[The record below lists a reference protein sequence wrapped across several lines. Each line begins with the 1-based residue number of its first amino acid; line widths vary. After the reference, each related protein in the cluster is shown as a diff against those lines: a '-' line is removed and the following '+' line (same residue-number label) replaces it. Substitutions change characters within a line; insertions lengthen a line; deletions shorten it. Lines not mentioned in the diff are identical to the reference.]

1 MKDKR
6 QRIAF
11 TWPYGDPQMFAY
23 MLSAVAASANGSNNH
38 VNNNL
43 QLIPPPIAAAL
54 HSQNLNTSFESPH
67 QQPDIKQ
74 QQQNKTTNKLTINT
88 DTENQLNLNIKTP
101 SPNVSLSSSSFS
113 SSCSSSS
120 NLSQT
125 PSKKQN
131 STPSSTSHQISGLTS
146 PISLYI
152 PQTSNS
158 IANNNVYQRQSAH
171 ENTSNSINQFRN
183 NLLVPPQF
191 NMSAQSAASVPLV
204 HPVSFKSPAF
214 GLANVEQSFNSIDS
228 SNTSGF
234 SSFFSLS

>member
-6 QRIAF
+6 QRMAF

-23 MLSAVAASANGSNNH
+23 MLSAVAATANGT
-38 VNNNL
+38 VNNNV
-43 QLIPPPIAAAL
+43 QLIPPPAIAATF
-54 HSQNLNTSFESPH
+54 HSQNLNASSQESQH
-67 QQPDIKQ
+67 QQQPEVKQ
-74 QQQNKTTNKLTINT
+74 QQQHKTTNKLTINT

-131 STPSSTSHQISGLTS
+131 STPSSTNHQISGLTS

-152 PQTSNS
+152 PHSN
-158 IANNNVYQRQSAH
+158 ATNVYQQRQSAQ
-171 ENTSNSINQFRN
+171 ENSANSLNQFRN
-183 NLLVPPQF
+183 NLLVAPQF
-191 NMSAQSAASVPLV
+191 NMSAQPAVAPLL

-214 GLANVEQSFNSIDS
+214 GLANIEQQQSFNSLDS
-228 SNTSGF
+228 SNTSSF